1 MESPVA
7 GRLGELFVRVTRRL
21 REAER
26 TAYAPW
32 GLTPAQGRLL
42 GVLARSPGSMHMIDL
57 ARELGV
63 VPRAVTPLVDL
74 LEGAGLVRRR
84 VDPANRRAILID
96 LTEEGATT
104 RQALVEARV
113 RAAESL
119 FAPLAP
125 EQRSTLLGLLEAVA
139 TAPRVAGA

>member
-1 MESPVA
+1 MEPPVA
-7 GRLGELFVRVTRRL
+7 GRLGELFVQVTKRL

-32 GLTPAQGRLL
+32 RLTPAQGRML
-42 GVLARSPGSMHMIDL
+42 GVLARSPAPMHMADL

-84 VDPANRRAILID
+84 VDPANRRAILLD
-96 LTEEGATT
+96 LTEEGAAT

-119 FAPLAP
+119 FSPLAP
-125 EQRSTLLGLLEAVA
+125 EQRATLLHLLEAVA
-139 TAPRVAGA
+139 GAPRVAVR